1 MSNRAKK
8 IRRIIEKQS
17 KAQLHEVWGALLA
30 QPLRFRLVMAGRLI
44 RGAKLGAKP

>member
-30 QPLRFRLVMAGRLI
+30 QPLSYRLVMAWRLI
-44 RGAKLGAKP
+44 RGAKAGVRP